1 MNHTDLSL
9 SLHLQRL
16 IDLPFPLPIVPTNF
30 SVLAQRMLKA
40 LVDVGTSVNAITV
53 MRRLMLEHP
62 NPRLALGEFGD

>member
-1 MNHTDLSL
+1 
-9 SLHLQRL
+9 
-16 IDLPFPLPIVPTNF
+16 
-30 SVLAQRMLKA
+30 MLKA